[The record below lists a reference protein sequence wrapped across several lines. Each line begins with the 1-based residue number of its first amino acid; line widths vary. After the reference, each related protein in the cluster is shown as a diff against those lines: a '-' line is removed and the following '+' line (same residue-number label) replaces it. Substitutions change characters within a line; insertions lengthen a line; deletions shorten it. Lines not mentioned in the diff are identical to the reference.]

1 MKPFEPY
8 TLHIPPLVGWIEAR
22 LKSVKDIQLGVSGM
36 TCATCAARVE
46 HALKKVDGVTE
57 VSVNLATERASVRYQ
72 PDKIGPS
79 QLKDAICRV
88 GYGVTDDTI
97 PETAEAVKEAEF
109 HSLRRDAVTAAVFT
123 LPLWLLEM
131 LPMLIPGMHGWLTT
145 LASQQTLWLVSFA
158 LASVVQFWPGRRFY
172 RPGWASLRHGAPDM
186 NALVM
191 IGTSAAY
198 GYSLVATFA
207 PHLLPAGTVH
217 VYYEASATII
227 ALILWGRTLEAL
239 AKGRSSAAMKQLL
252 GLQARTARVERGDRA
267 LDVPITEVRVS
278 DTVLVRPGERIPV
291 DGQVLEGASY
301 VDESMLTGESAPVA
315 KASGDEVVGGTL
327 NKTGSFSFQA
337 TKIGADTALAQII
350 KLVEEAQGS
359 KPRIQSLADK
369 VVGVFVPVVLG
380 LALLTFG
387 LWLAFGPSPA
397 LSLALVNAVAVLIVA
412 CPCAMGIATPIS
424 IMVGSGKGAELGV
437 LFKNGEALQSLREAR
452 TVALDKTGTL
462 TEGKPELTDF
472 FASAGLTEAEV
483 LRLLASVEQA
493 SEHPI
498 AEAVVRAAEAKGLKP
513 AKAEDFAALPGY
525 GAAATVAGQRVQ
537 VGAGRYMD
545 KLGVDTAPLRA
556 ASERLT
562 AEGKSPLYAAVDGKL
577 AAIFAVADPL
587 KGSSPAAVQALHR
600 LGLRVAMITGDDRRT
615 AEAVADKLGIDEV
628 LAEVLPAGKVEAV
641 KKLQRSGKVAFVG
654 DGINDAPALAQAD
667 IGIAIGTGTDVAI
680 ESADVILIS
689 GDVRGV
695 SSALALSKATLRN
708 IKQNLFWAFI
718 YNIIL
723 IPVAA
728 GVLYP
733 FGILF
738 SPILAAAAMGVS
750 DLFVVGNALRLR
762 NFKPALQ
769 RAKLQTVKPQ
779 AATA

>member
-1 MKPFEPY
+1 VE
-8 TLHIPPLVGWIEAR
+8 T
-22 LKSVKDIQLGVSGM
+22 VKDIQLGVSGM
-36 TCATCAARVE
+36 SCASCVSRVE
-46 HALKKVDGVTE
+46 RALKKVDGVSE
-57 VSVNLATERASVRYQ
+57 ASVNLATERASVRYQ
-72 PDKIGPS
+72 PDKTGPN
-79 QLKDAICRV
+79 QLKDAICQI
-88 GYGVTDDTI
+88 GYGVTDDTV
-97 PETAEAVKEAEF
+97 PEDAASAKEAEF
-109 HSLRRDAVTAAVFT
+109 HSLRRDALIAAIFTA
-123 LPLWLLEM
+123 PLWLLEM
-131 LPMLIPGMHGWLTT
+131 LPMLIPGVHDWLTT
-145 LASQQTLWLVSFA
+145 LASQRTLWLVSFV

-172 RPGWASLRHGAPDM
+172 KPGWASLRHGSPDM

-207 PHLLPAGTVH
+207 PQLLPAGTVH

-239 AKGRSSAAMKQLL
+239 AKGCSSAAMKKLL
-252 GLQARTARVERGDRA
+252 GLQARTARVERGGQT
-267 LDVPITEVRVS
+267 LDVPITEVRVG

-291 DGQVLEGASY
+291 DGQASEGASY
-301 VDESMLTGESAPVA
+301 IDESMLTGESTPVT

-327 NKTGSFSFQA
+327 NKTGSFSFRA
-337 TKIGADTALAQII
+337 TKVGAETALAQIV

-369 VVGVFVPVVLG
+369 VVSIFVPVVIG

-387 LWLAFGPSPA
+387 LWLAFGPAPA

-424 IMVGSGKGAELGV
+424 IMVGSGKGAELGL
-437 LFKNGEALQSLREAR
+437 LFKNGEALQSLHEAR
-452 TVALDKTGTL
+452 TVLLDKTGTL

-472 FASAGLTEAEV
+472 IVQRGFAEADV
-483 LRLLASVEQA
+483 LRLLAAVEQA

-498 AEAVVRAAEAKGLKP
+498 AEAVMRAAENRGLQP
-513 AKAEDFAALPGY
+513 AKAKDFNALPGY
-525 GAAATVAGQRVQ
+525 GAEATVAGRRVQ
-537 VGAGRYMD
+537 VGAGRYME
-545 KLGVDTAPLRA
+545 KLGVDTSPLRTVA
-556 ASERLT
+556 ERL
-562 AEGKSPLYAAVDGKL
+562 AEEGKSPLYAAVDGKL
-577 AAIFAVADPL
+577 AAAFAVADPL
-587 KGSSPAAVQALHR
+587 KGSSPEAVNTLHK
-600 LGLRVAMITGDDRRT
+600 LGLRVAMVTGDDHRT
-615 AEAVADKLGIDEV
+615 AEAIAAKLGIDEV
-628 LAEVLPAGKVEAV
+628 LAEVLPADKVEAV
-641 KKLQRSGKVAFVG
+641 KKLQESGKVAFVG

-695 SSALALSKATLRN
+695 ASALALSRATLRN
-708 IKQNLFWAFI
+708 IKQNLFWAFF

-762 NFKPALQ
+762 NFKPTLQ
-769 RAKLQTVKPQ
+769 RTKPRGAEAR